1 MVKLLANYIILI
13 NLIGITLM
21 FLDKRKAVKNR
32 WRISENTLMLT
43 SLIGGSLGILIG
55 MYTFRHKT
63 KHKKFTIGIPVLLIV
78 NILCI
83 IILLYIPYFST

>member
-1 MVKLLANYIILI
+1 MVKLLAYYIVFI
-13 NLIGITLM
+13 NLLGIILM
-21 FLDKRKAVKNR
+21 FLYKRKAVKNR
-32 WRISENTLMLT
+32 WRISENTLMFT
-43 SLIGGSLGILIG
+43 ALIGGSLGCLIG

-83 IILLYIPYFST
+83 IMIIK